1 MITQTAMTMRIS
13 SNCEEET
20 MHLVDTKPGEEK
32 ALCGTDVPVHLQ
44 TGLQGYL
51 TRRMDDLTVGNVCE
65 GASLPRWVGL
75 GATT

>member
-1 MITQTAMTMRIS
+1 
-13 SNCEEET
+13 

-32 ALCGTDVPVHLQ
+32 ALCWTDVPVHLQ

-65 GASLPRWVGL
+65 GASLPRWFGL